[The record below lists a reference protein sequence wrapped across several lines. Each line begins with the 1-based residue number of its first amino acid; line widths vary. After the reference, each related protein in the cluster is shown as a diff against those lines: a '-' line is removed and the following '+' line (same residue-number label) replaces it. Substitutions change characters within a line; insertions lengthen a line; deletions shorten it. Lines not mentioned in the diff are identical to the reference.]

1 MSQSTARRPPRDPA
15 APKRNMSAYLL
26 YQNAMRDT
34 FKQQN
39 PGMTFGQ
46 LSKYTSAMYA
56 EMPPA
61 EKEAWNQRAEADKAR
76 YLHELSTYV
85 PPPGYDVKGDA
96 IATHVTH
103 TLPPKPRVN
112 RGTIKTPRDPNAP
125 KRNMSAYLLYQ
136 NCMRETFKNINPG
149 MTFGQLAKFTS
160 HMYKSLSAE
169 EKQRWEAHAAQDK
182 ARYEAEMASYVPPPG
197 YDATGNLVEDR
208 RLNKKYQ
215 KKIKDP
221 EQPKRARGSFVFF
234 TFDERPNVMAEFPG
248 IKFVEMGTILGER
261 WRALS
266 NEDKQKYEDM
276 AQEDKQRFNKEMEVY
291 SANKA
296 PEPEENVI
304 DQRAYNQHVTAY
316 ADPHAQYHYAEQHHY
331 MDPAQQQYAQAQQ
344 QHYDPNVHGGDPYA
358 QHAYHYQQQYHYA

>member
-103 TLPPKPRVN
+103 TLPPKPRMN

-182 ARYEAEMASYVPPPG
+182 ARYEAEMASYVPPVSVLCV
-197 YDATGNLVEDR
+197 TEIETNV
-208 RLNKKYQ
+208 LNH
-215 KKIKDP
+215 
-221 EQPKRARGSFVFF
+221 
-234 TFDERPNVMAEFPG
+234 
-248 IKFVEMGTILGER
+248 
-261 WRALS
+261 LS
-266 NEDKQKYEDM
+266 NNTLFYFYLLCFSVSSPFSAWIRCHRKPRRRPSPQ
-276 AQEDKQRFNKEMEVY
+276 QEV
-291 SANKA
+291 
-296 PEPEENVI
+296 PEENQGPRTTQTCTWI
-304 DQRAYNQHVTAY
+304 IRLLHIR
-316 ADPHAQYHYAEQHHY
+316 
-331 MDPAQQQYAQAQQ
+331 
-344 QHYDPNVHGGDPYA
+344 
-358 QHAYHYQQQYHYA
+358 

>member
-1 MSQSTARRPPRDPA
+1 MSTSASAARRPPRDPA

-103 TLPPKPRVN
+103 TLPPKPRLN

-160 HMYKSLSAE
+160 HMYKSLSAD

-182 ARYEAEMASYVPPPG
+182 ARYEAEMASYVPPVSEMIYG
-197 YDATGNLVEDR
+197 AKMDVTR
-208 RLNKKYQ
+208 W
-215 KKIKDP
+215 
-221 EQPKRARGSFVFF
+221 VF
-234 TFDERPNVMAEFPG
+234 
-248 IKFVEMGTILGER
+248 
-261 WRALS
+261 
-266 NEDKQKYEDM
+266 
-276 AQEDKQRFNKEMEVY
+276 
-291 SANKA
+291 
-296 PEPEENVI
+296 
-304 DQRAYNQHVTAY
+304 
-316 ADPHAQYHYAEQHHY
+316 
-331 MDPAQQQYAQAQQ
+331 
-344 QHYDPNVHGGDPYA
+344 
-358 QHAYHYQQQYHYA
+358 

>member
-103 TLPPKPRVN
+103 TLPPKPRMN

-316 ADPHAQYHYAEQHHY
+316 ADPHAQYHYPEHAHY